1 MLKKM
6 LQAEKISTVE
16 LRAAESKAM
25 FVTMILYLSAVY
37 DYRTSGLRK

>member
-6 LQAEKISTVE
+6 LQAEKVSTVK

-25 FVTMILYLSAVY
+25 FVRMNVYLSAVY